1 MSDSEF
7 PSSLKGDN
15 HSIFIRSDSSKLVIF
30 FSAINMKEN
39 QFNFWQLGREID
51 ANIIFVN
58 DPSNQWYL
66 NGIPSLG
73 TSLDQTMLCL
83 REWIDYLDITD
94 VYSVGTSMGGHA
106 AIHYGIELNANILS
120 FPAEIILREKHSRS
134 IKHLERDIVK
144 KEFLLEKIDHFNKT
158 IHMIIGESTP
168 KDLINASYIRKFEN
182 VKVHSLLGVDHYVPS
197 VISRSSKLYT
207 LLTNF
212 VSNGIIEEDLFS
224 NLGNFNLY
232 DDEVFSDLAQAY
244 RNFESANFDKAI
256 FYSKRILDTF
266 PAFESALYMIGDSY
280 LQKEEYQLAMNY
292 LARAIMVAPNN
303 VDYLFKY
310 SHAIRMLGDK
320 KTSLH
325 LLDILIQKFPSYA
338 KAYYARGN
346 MQIEEGNELA
356 ALESF
361 KLAFSLNNKNE
372 KFENRYFK
380 SLQKIYPYKI
390 TNV

>member
-7 PSSLKGDN
+7 PSLLKGDN
-15 HSIFIRSDSSKLVIF
+15 HSIFIRSGSSKLVIL

-39 QFNFWQLGREID
+39 QFNFWQLGREINE
-51 ANIIFVN
+51 NIIFVN

-73 TSLDQTMLCL
+73 TSLNQTILCL
-83 REWIDYLDITD
+83 RKWIDYLGIED
-94 VYSVGTSMGGHA
+94 VYSIGTSMGGHA

-120 FPAEIILREKHSRS
+120 FPAETILGEQNSRS
-134 IKHLERDIVK
+134 IKHLEKNIVK
-144 KEFLLEKIDHFNKT
+144 KDFLLEKIAHFSKT

-182 VKVHSLLGVDHYVPS
+182 VKIHSLLGVDHYVPS

-212 VSNGIIEEDLFS
+212 ISDGVIEEDLFS
-224 NLGNFNLY
+224 NLGNFSLY
-232 DDEVFSDLAQAY
+232 DDEVFSDLAEAHQ
-244 RNFESANFDKAI
+244 NFESDNFDKSIVYA
-256 FYSKRILDTF
+256 KKILAKF

-280 LQKEEYQLAMNY
+280 LQKEEYQLAMDY
-292 LARAIMVAPNN
+292 LARAIIVAPNN
-303 VDYLFKY
+303 ADYLFKY
-310 SHAIRMLGDK
+310 SHTIRMLGDK

-325 LLDILIQKFPSYA
+325 LLDILIQKFPNYA

-346 MQIEEGNELA
+346 IQLEDCNELL

-361 KLAFSLNNKNE
+361 KLAFLLNSKNE
-372 KFENRYFK
+372 KFEDRYFK
-380 SLQKIYPYKI
+380 LRHKIK
-390 TNV
+390 

>member
-1 MSDSEF
+1 MSDSEL
-7 PSSLKGDN
+7 PSPLKGDN
-15 HSIFIRSDSSKLVIF
+15 HSIFIRSGSSKLVIL

-51 ANIIFVN
+51 ENIIFVN

-73 TSLDQTMLCL
+73 TSLDQTIFCL
-83 REWIDYLDITD
+83 RKWIDYLGIED

-120 FPAEIILREKHSRS
+120 FPAETILGEQHSRS
-134 IKHLERDIVK
+134 IKHLEKDIVK
-144 KEFLLEKIDHFNKT
+144 KDFLLEKIAHFNKT
-158 IHMIIGESTP
+158 IYMIIGESTP

-182 VKVHSLLGVDHYVPS
+182 VKIHSLLGVDHYVPS

-207 LLTNF
+207 LLTSF
-212 VSNGIIEEDLFS
+212 VSDGLIEKDLFS
-224 NLGNFNLY
+224 NLGNFNIY
-232 DDEVFSDLAQAY
+232 DDELFSDLTESY
-244 RNFESANFDKAI
+244 HNFESDNFDKSIVYA
-256 FYSKRILDTF
+256 KKILAKF

-280 LQKEEYQLAMNY
+280 LQKEEYQLAMDY
-292 LARAIMVAPNN
+292 LARAIIVAPNN
-303 VDYLFKY
+303 ADYLFKY
-310 SHAIRMLGDK
+310 SHTIRMLGDK

-325 LLDILIQKFPSYA
+325 LLDILIQKFPNYA

-346 MQIEEGNELA
+346 IQLEDGNELL

-361 KLAFSLNNKNE
+361 KLAFALNRKNE
-372 KFENRYFK
+372 KFENRYFN
-380 SLQKIYPYKI
+380 LRNKIE
-390 TNV
+390 

>member
-1 MSDSEF
+1 MSNSEF
-7 PSSLKGDN
+7 PSHLKGDN
-15 HSIFIRSDSSKLVIF
+15 HSIFIRSGSSKLVIF

-51 ANIIFVN
+51 ENIIFVN

-73 TSLDQTMLCL
+73 ASLEQTILCL
-83 REWIDYLDITD
+83 KKWIDYLDIQE
-94 VYSVGTSMGGHA
+94 VYTVGTSMGGHA

-120 FPAEIILREKHSRS
+120 FPAEVILREQYSRS
-134 IKHLERDIVK
+134 IKHLGSDIVK
-144 KEFLLEKIDHFNKT
+144 KEFLLEKIADFDKT

-168 KDLINASYIRKFEN
+168 KDLINASYVRKFAN
-182 VKVHSLLGVDHYVPS
+182 VKVYSLLGVDHYVPS
-197 VISRSSKLYT
+197 MISRSSKLYT
-207 LLTNF
+207 LLTKF
-212 VSNGIIEEDLFS
+212 VSTGVIEEELFS

-232 DDEVFSDLAQAY
+232 DDDIFSDLINAY
-244 RNFESANFDKAI
+244 QYFESTDLDK
-256 FYSKRILDTF
+256 SILHAEKILAKF

-280 LQKEEYQLAMNY
+280 LRKKEYQLAMSH
-292 LARAIMVAPNN
+292 LARAIMIAPNN
-303 VDYLFKY
+303 ADYLFKY

-325 LLDILIQKFPSYA
+325 VLDILIQRFPNYA

-346 MQIEEGNELA
+346 IQIETGYELK

-361 KLAFSLNNKNE
+361 KLAFSLNSKNK
-372 KFENRYFK
+372 KFEDKYFK
-380 SLQKIYPYKI
+380 LRHKI
-390 TNV
+390 

>member
-15 HSIFIRSDSSKLVIF
+15 HSIFIRSDSSKLVIL

-73 TSLDQTMLCL
+73 TSLDRTMLCL

-120 FPAEIILREKHSRS
+120 FPAEVILGEEYSRS
-134 IKHLERDIVK
+134 IKHLEKDIVK
-144 KEFLLEKIDHFNKT
+144 KDFLLEKIVNFNKT

-212 VSNGIIEEDLFS
+212 VSNGLIEENLFS

-232 DDEVFSDLAQAY
+232 DDEVFSDLAAAY
-244 RNFESANFDKAI
+244 QNFESDDFDKSIVYA
-256 FYSKRILDTF
+256 KKILVKF

-280 LQKEEYQLAMNY
+280 LQKEEYQLAMDY

-303 VDYLFKY
+303 ADYLFKY
-310 SHAIRMLGDK
+310 SHTIRMLGDK

-325 LLDILIQKFPSYA
+325 LLDILIQKFPNYA

-346 MQIEEGNELA
+346 IQIEDGNELA
-356 ALESF
+356 ALQSF

-380 SLQKIYPYKI
+380 LRNKIE
-390 TNV
+390 

>member
-15 HSIFIRSDSSKLVIF
+15 HSIFIRSGSSKLVIL

-51 ANIIFVN
+51 ENIIFVN

-73 TSLDQTMLCL
+73 TSLDKTISCL
-83 REWIDYLDITD
+83 RKWIDYLGIED

-120 FPAEIILREKHSRS
+120 FPAETILGEQHSRS
-134 IKHLERDIVK
+134 IKHLEKDIVK
-144 KEFLLEKIDHFNKT
+144 KDFLLEKIAHFSKT

-182 VKVHSLLGVDHYVPS
+182 VKIHSLLGVDHYVPS

-212 VSNGIIEEDLFS
+212 VSDGLIEEDLFS

-232 DDEVFSDLAQAY
+232 DDELFSDLAESY
-244 RNFESANFDKAI
+244 HNFESDNFDECIACAEKVLV
-256 FYSKRILDTF
+256 KF

-346 MQIEEGNELA
+346 MQVEEGNESA

-361 KLAFSLNNKNE
+361 KMAFSLNNKNE
-372 KFENRYFK
+372 KFENKYVKWRDE
-380 SLQKIYPYKI
+380 IR
-390 TNV
+390 

>member
-7 PSSLKGDN
+7 PSYLKGDN
-15 HSIFIRSDSSKLVIF
+15 HSIFIRSGSSKLVIL

-39 QFNFWQLGREID
+39 QFNFWQLGRELN
-51 ANIIFVN
+51 ANVIFVN

-73 TSLDQTMLCL
+73 ASLELTMQCL
-83 REWIDYLDITD
+83 REWIDYLDIKD
-94 VYSVGTSMGGHA
+94 IYSVGTSMGGHA

-120 FPAEIILREKHSRS
+120 FPAEIILGEQHSRS
-134 IKHLERDIVK
+134 IKHLEKDIVK
-144 KEFLLEKIDHFNKT
+144 KEFLLEKIARFNKT

-212 VSNGIIEEDLFS
+212 VSGGVIEEDLFS
-224 NLGNFNLY
+224 NLGNFSLY
-232 DDEVFSDLAQAY
+232 DDEVFSNLAAAY
-244 RNFESANFDKAI
+244 QNFESDDFDKSIVYA
-256 FYSKRILDTF
+256 KKILAKF

-280 LQKEEYQLAMNY
+280 LQKEEYQLAMEY

-303 VDYLFKY
+303 ADYLFKY
-310 SHAIRMLGDK
+310 SHAIRMLDDK

-325 LLDILIQKFPSYA
+325 LLDILIQKFPNYA

-346 MQIEEGNELA
+346 IQIEEGSELA
-356 ALESF
+356 ALKSF
-361 KLAFSLNNKNE
+361 KLAFALNSKNE

-380 SLQKIYPYKI
+380 LRNKIK
-390 TNV
+390 

>member
-1 MSDSEF
+1 MSDSEL
-7 PSSLKGDN
+7 PSPLKGDN
-15 HSIFIRSDSSKLVIF
+15 HSIFIRSGSSKLVIL

-51 ANIIFVN
+51 ENIIFVN

-73 TSLDQTMLCL
+73 TSLDQTIFCL
-83 REWIDYLDITD
+83 RKWIDYLGIKD

-120 FPAEIILREKHSRS
+120 FPAETILGEQHSRS
-134 IKHLERDIVK
+134 IKHLEKDIVK
-144 KEFLLEKIDHFNKT
+144 KDFLLEKIAHFNKT
-158 IHMIIGESTP
+158 IYMIIGESTP

-182 VKVHSLLGVDHYVPS
+182 VKIHSLLGVDHYVPS

-207 LLTNF
+207 LLTSF
-212 VSNGIIEEDLFS
+212 VSDGLIEKDLFS
-224 NLGNFNLY
+224 NLGNFNIY
-232 DDEVFSDLAQAY
+232 DDELFSDLTESY
-244 RNFESANFDKAI
+244 HNFESDNFDKSIVYA
-256 FYSKRILDTF
+256 KKILAKF

-280 LQKEEYQLAMNY
+280 LQKEEYQLAMDY

-303 VDYLFKY
+303 ADYLFKY
-310 SHAIRMLGDK
+310 SHTIRMLGDK

-325 LLDILIQKFPSYA
+325 LLDMLTQKFPNYA

-346 MQIEEGNELA
+346 MQIEEGNESA

-361 KLAFSLNNKNE
+361 KMAFSLNSKNE
-372 KFENRYFK
+372 KFEDRYFK
-380 SLQKIYPYKI
+380 LRHKIK
-390 TNV
+390 